1 MHAVTG
7 TVNVDDDRMMDHAIH
22 HGGRNHRIAQI
33 YTHGRK
39 VDVGSQD
46 GGLLAVSAL
55 DDFKKKRSISTRFL
69 FQPIKSDFID
79 LCCAQHKSI
88 NVDMSVMWS
97 ELYNQM

>member
-55 DDFKKKRSISTRFL
+55 DDFKKREAFRLDSCSSRSNPIS
-69 FQPIKSDFID
+69 
-79 LCCAQHKSI
+79 SI
-88 NVDMSVMWS
+88 YVVLNINRLM
-97 ELYNQM
+97 LTCQ